1 MHDSV
6 FYFESWLS
14 KCYGRNNGSPTASLN
29 EGPTWPVQAVL
40 ELFFRAEAVAENGD
54 VSTNFKQKLD
64 HVCINIIYVCSKW
77 ANKLDRPDRPDRL
90 DKLGILG
97 RLDKLGKLER
107 LDKLDRPYRL
117 TKLDIRDKPCRLDR
131 LDRLGRLG
139 TLGRLD
145 KLNIPD

>member
-1 MHDSV
+1 MARPS
-6 FYFESWLS
+6 SAQ
-14 KCYGRNNGSPTASLN
+14 T
-29 EGPTWPVQAVL
+29 
-40 ELFFRAEAVAENGD
+40 FFRAEALAENGD

-64 HVCINIIYVCSKW
+64 NVCITIIHVWTKW
-77 ANKLDRPDRPDRL
+77 ANKLDRPGRPDRL
-90 DKLGILG
+90 DKLGIPG

-117 TKLDIRDKPCRLDR
+117 AKLDIRDKPCRLDR